1 MASVWSR
8 NLLMQAELVVAAQYE
23 DQQYQNPAPI
33 PDQVPIP
40 PGVHDIE
47 LSWDRKKGWMR
58 IKIAGKPW
66 WFKEYLGRC
75 QVLSTD
81 NSKGRIH
88 IRAMAV
94 LNGDTLTMRRDPD
107 AAPHKPIKGIVR
119 QQTHNRLCYRRSSQ
133 DWRLRDERKGNAPDA
148 LVYVSSYIGDMNCEW
163 NRQDSVAHIYHN
175 GWAVIDEN
183 DVAHLY
189 DPLVS

>member
-1 MASVWSR
+1 
-8 NLLMQAELVVAAQYE
+8 MQAEVIVDQYE
-23 DQQYQNPAPI
+23 DQQYQNTDPI
-33 PDQVPIP
+33 GPQDSIP
-40 PGVHDIE
+40 SGVHDIE
-47 LSWDRKKGWMR
+47 LSWDRKRGYMR
-58 IKIAGKPW
+58 IKIDGKSW

-81 NSKGRIH
+81 NSKGRLN

-94 LNGDTLTMRRDPD
+94 LNDETLTMYRDPD
-107 AAPHKPIKGIVR
+107 AKPHERVKGIVR
-119 QQTHNRLCYRRSSQ
+119 EQTHNRLCYRRSSQ
-133 DWRLRDERKGNAPDA
+133 DWRLRDEHKGTAPDA
-148 LVYVSSYIGDMNCEW
+148 LVYVRTYMGDMNCEW

-175 GWAVIDEN
+175 GWPVIDEN

>member
-1 MASVWSR
+1 
-8 NLLMQAELVVAAQYE
+8 MQTELVVDQYE

-33 PDQVPIP
+33 PTQAPIP

-58 IKIAGKPW
+58 IKIAGKSW

-81 NSKGRIH
+81 NSKGRLNL
-88 IRAMAV
+88 RAMAV
-94 LNGDTLTMRRDPD
+94 LNDETLTMYRDPS
-107 AAPHKPIKGIVR
+107 AKPHERVAGVVR
-119 QQTHNRLCYRRSSQ
+119 EKTHNRLCYRRSSQ
-133 DWRLRDERKGNAPDA
+133 DWRLRDEHKGNAPDA
-148 LVYVSSYIGDMNCEW
+148 LVYVKTYVGDMNCEW
-163 NRQDSVAHIYHN
+163 NAQDSVAHIYHN
-175 GWAVIDEN
+175 GWTVLDEN

-189 DPLVS
+189 DPLVG